1 MAKKLTFMKGEE
13 FVQKVISGERD
24 FSNIELEQDFNLC
37 GHEKFEE
44 MQKYLK
50 NINLKETPVIIENSS
65 FRRLDADEL
74 YLPFLKANNA
84 SFKHAALMGANLKG
98 SQFENT
104 NFRYARLAKAN
115 MMDSNLKNADLQLAN
130 LNLASLI
137 NTILTEADFSGADLQ
152 YTNMQKANMKGIKNL
167 ELARFVETANFQF
180 ADLTEKEKSII
191 RNELWAQ
198 QGKKRRLFGGS
209 G

>member
-1 MAKKLTFMKGEE
+1 MAKKQIFMKGEE
-13 FVQKVISGERD
+13 FVQKILSGERD

-37 GHEKFEE
+37 GYEKFEE
-44 MQKYLK
+44 MQKHLK
-50 NINLKETPVIIENSS
+50 NTNLKENPVIIENSS
-65 FRRLDADEL
+65 FRRLDADKL

-84 SFKHAALMGANLKG
+84 SFKHAAFMEANLKG

-115 MMDSNLKNADLQLAN
+115 MMDSNLKNADLQLAD

-137 NTILTEADFSGADLQ
+137 NTVLSEADFSGADLQ
-152 YTNMQKANMKGIKNL
+152 YTNMQKADMKGIKNL
-167 ELARFVETANFQF
+167 GLARFVETTNFQF
-180 ADLTEKEKSII
+180 ADLGEKEKSII
-191 RNELWAQ
+191 RRELWAQ
-198 QGKKRRLFGGS
+198 EGKKRRLFGGS

>member
-13 FVQKVISGERD
+13 FVQKILSGERD

-37 GHEKFEE
+37 GYEKFEE
-44 MQKYLK
+44 MQKHLK
-50 NINLKETPVIIENSS
+50 NTNLKENPVIIENSS
-65 FRRLDADEL
+65 FRRLDADKL

-84 SFKHAALMGANLKG
+84 SFKHAAFMEANLKG

-115 MMDSNLKNADLQLAN
+115 MMDSNLKNADLQLAD

-137 NTILTEADFSGADLQ
+137 NTVLSEADFSGADLQ
-152 YTNMQKANMKGIKNL
+152 FANMQKADIKGIKNL
-167 ELARFVETANFQF
+167 GLARFVETANFQF
-180 ADLTEKEKSII
+180 ADLTEKEKSVI
-191 RNELWAQ
+191 RQELWAQ
-198 QGKKRRLFGGS
+198 EGKKRRLFGGS

>member
-1 MAKKLTFMKGEE
+1 MEKKLTFMKGEE
-13 FVQKVISGERD
+13 FVRKILSGERN
-24 FSNIELEQDFNLC
+24 FSDINLEQDFDLC
-37 GHEKFEE
+37 GDEKFEE

-50 NINLKETPVIIENSS
+50 NTDLEENPVIVENSV

-74 YLPFLKANNA
+74 YLPFLRADNA
-84 SFKHAALMGANLKG
+84 SFKHAALMGADLKG

-115 MMDSNLKNADLQLAN
+115 MMDSNLKNADLQLAD

-137 NTILTEADFSGADLQ
+137 NTILTGADFSGADLQ
-152 YTNMQKANMKGIKNL
+152 YTNMRKADIKGIKNL
-167 ELARFVETANFQF
+167 ELARFAETVNFQF

-198 QGKKRRLFGGS
+198 QSKKSRLFGGA

>member
-1 MAKKLTFMKGEE
+1 MEKKLTFMKGEE
-13 FVQKVISGERD
+13 FVQKILSGERD
-24 FSNIELEQDFNLC
+24 FSNIELKQDFNLC
-37 GHEKFEE
+37 GYEKFEE
-44 MQKYLK
+44 MQNYLE
-50 NINLKETPVIIENSS
+50 NTNLEENPVILENSS

-98 SQFENT
+98 SQFENA

-115 MMDSNLKNADLQLAN
+115 MMDSNLKNADLKLAD
-130 LNLASLI
+130 LNLTSLM
-137 NTILTEADFSGADLQ
+137 NTTLTEADFSGADLQ
-152 YTNMQKANMKGIKNL
+152 YTNMQKADLKGIKNL
-167 ELARFVETANFQF
+167 GLARFVETTNFQF
-180 ADLTEKEKSII
+180 ADLSEREKSII
-191 RNELWAQ
+191 RKELWAQ

>member
-1 MAKKLTFMKGEE
+1 MKGEE
-13 FVQKVISGERD
+13 FVRKILLGERD
-24 FSNIELEQDFNLC
+24 FSDINLEQDFNLC
-37 GHEKFEE
+37 GYEKFEE

-50 NINLKETPVIIENSS
+50 NTDLEENPVIIENSV

-74 YLPFLKANNA
+74 YLPFLRANNA
-84 SFKHAALMGANLKG
+84 SFKHAAFMGADLKG

-115 MMDSNLKNADLQLAN
+115 IMDSNLKNADLRLAD
-130 LNLASLI
+130 LNLASLV
-137 NTILTEADFSGADLQ
+137 NTILTGADFSGADLQ
-152 YTNMQKANMKGIKNL
+152 YTNMQKADIKGIKNL
-167 ELARFVETANFQF
+167 ELARFVETVNFQF
-180 ADLTEKEKSII
+180 AGLTEKEKSII

-198 QGKKRRLFGGS
+198 QSKKRRLFGGA

>member
-1 MAKKLTFMKGEE
+1 MKGEE
-13 FVQKVISGERD
+13 FVRKILSGERD
-24 FSNIELEQDFNLC
+24 FSDINLEQDFNLC
-37 GHEKFEE
+37 GYEKFEE

-50 NINLKETPVIIENSS
+50 NTNLEENPVIVENSV

-84 SFKHAALMGANLKG
+84 SFKHAALMGADLKG

-115 MMDSNLKNADLQLAN
+115 MMDSNLKNADLQLAD
-130 LNLASLI
+130 LNLTSLI
-137 NTILTEADFSGADLQ
+137 NTILTGADFSGADLQ
-152 YTNMQKANMKGIKNL
+152 YTNMRKADMRGVKNL
-167 ELARFVETANFQF
+167 ELARFVETVNFQF

-198 QGKKRRLFGGS
+198 QGKKRRLFGGA

>member
-1 MAKKLTFMKGEE
+1 MEKKLTFMKGEE
-13 FVQKVISGERD
+13 FVRKILLGERD
-24 FSNIELEQDFNLC
+24 FSDINLEQDFNLC
-37 GHEKFEE
+37 GYEKFEE

-50 NINLKETPVIIENSS
+50 NTDLEENPVIVENSV

-74 YLPFLKANNA
+74 YLPFLRANNT
-84 SFKHAALMGANLKG
+84 SFKHAAFMGADLKG

-115 MMDSNLKNADLQLAN
+115 MMDSNLKNADLQLAD

-137 NTILTEADFSGADLQ
+137 NTILTGADFSGADLQ
-152 YTNMQKANMKGIKNL
+152 YTNMQKADIKGIKNL
-167 ELARFVETANFQF
+167 ELARFVETVNFQF

-198 QGKKRRLFGGS
+198 QSKKRRLFGGA